1 MSNGGK
7 KLFVCMLISMG
18 LGLTGS
24 DAQAAWWKSDKADAE
39 KGEQKK
45 EAVERIAWVDL
56 GVEKDRN
63 VDDLNKEELTALHD
77 AIFARIKHSA
87 IAVSSLIKEIYQ
99 KKRDSRAADKDVLAV
114 KKEIEALKKKI
125 EAIIAEI
132 PEIKSAS
139 EAKDGYQKDLRELS
153 QKKQLVMTLI
163 AKDAADQAVAEEQ
176 PEAGDSQLQIGN
188 DQE

>member
-45 EAVERIAWVDL
+45 EAVERIAWVAL

-63 VDDLNKEELTALHD
+63 VEDLSKVELTALRD
-77 AIFARIKHSA
+77 RILARIRASA
-87 IAVSSLIKEIYQ
+87 IEVSRLRKEIWQ
-99 KKRDSRAADKDVLAV
+99 KKRDSRSTDKDVLAV
-114 KKEIEALKKKI
+114 QKEIDALKKKI
-125 EAIIAEI
+125 EAIIDEI

-139 EAKDGYQKDLRELS
+139 DARVGYQEDLRELS
-153 QKKQLVMTLI
+153 QKKTIVMKLI
-163 AKDAADQAVAEEQ
+163 AGNAAEQLEQLEAE
-176 PEAGDSQLQIGN
+176 DSQLQIDN
-188 DQE
+188 DQKQE

>member
-63 VDDLNKEELTALHD
+63 VEDLSKVELTALRD
-77 AIFARIKHSA
+77 RILARIRESA
-87 IAVSSLIKEIYQ
+87 IEVSRLGKDIYR
-99 KKRDSRAADKDVLAV
+99 KKRDSRSTDKDVLAV
-114 KKEIEALKKKI
+114 KKEIEALNKKI
-125 EAIIAEI
+125 EAIINEI

-139 EAKDGYQKDLRELS
+139 DARVGYQEDLRELS
-153 QKKQLVMTLI
+153 QKKTIVMKLIGGNAAEQLE
-163 AKDAADQAVAEEQ
+163 AE
-176 PEAGDSQLQIGN
+176 DSQLQIDN
-188 DQE
+188 DQKQE